1 MPKAEKMK
9 IHMTCLLSTK
19 TFKFSLFMS
28 MIEISFDYDFSIL
41 IVWEKMEA
49 MFGNTKW
56 NVWKFSI

>member
-1 MPKAEKMK
+1 
-9 IHMTCLLSTK
+9 
-19 TFKFSLFMS
+19 MS

-41 IVWEKMEA
+41 IVREKMEA